1 MRVSISKI
9 GFVVFLFFVT
19 QKGFSQKTSLSKTA
33 SISVLSCDAG
43 NELYSIFGH
52 SAIRVQEPG
61 VFDIVFNYG
70 YFDFRT
76 PDFYRKFVQGD
87 LDYFVAVDQYQDF
100 YNQYVYEQRGV
111 FEQKLQLSGTQKQAI
126 FDELSLAVSSDKRF
140 YHYKF
145 IDQNCTT
152 MLVDVLNHHLDHK
165 ISTQIADASKTNRTI
180 LDEYSKN
187 LFYENMG
194 INMLFGAKTDQ
205 SFDHIFLPM
214 QMLEGLKVS
223 SNNNK
228 QLAENVNIINK
239 NSLQKNTFSI
249 WNNPYSF
256 VSILLLVLFL
266 DKRWVQIGYF
276 SCIGLVGF
284 LLGFVGAI
292 SNHNELM
299 LNYNLL
305 LFNPIMFITAVFLM
319 FKSQKTVRFL
329 AFFCFVL
336 LIGYAVLIADKVHL
350 RIFWPM
356 ILVHFILYFRLFRFS
371 FKGFIK

>member
-1 MRVSISKI
+1 MRISFSKI
-9 GFVVFLFFVT
+9 GFMFMLFLMM
-19 QKGFSQKTSLSKTA
+19 QKSFSQKVALSKMA

-43 NELYSIFGH
+43 SELYSIFGH
-52 SAIRVQEPG
+52 SAIRVLEPG

-87 LDYFVAVDQYQDF
+87 LNYFVAVDQYQDF

-111 FEQKLQLSGTQKQAI
+111 FEQKLQLSDAQKQAI
-126 FDELSLAVSSDKRF
+126 FDELRFAVASDKRF

-180 LDEYSKN
+180 LDDYSKKY
-187 LFYENMG
+187 FYENMG
-194 INMLFGAKTDQ
+194 INMLFGAKTDL

-214 QMLEGLKVS
+214 QLLEGIKNS
-223 SNNNK
+223 TNNNK
-228 QLAENVNIINK
+228 QLSENVSVINK
-239 NSLQKNTFSI
+239 NSLQKNSFSF
-249 WNNPYSF
+249 WNSFYSF
-256 VSILLLVLFL
+256 LSILLFVLFF

-276 SCIGLVGF
+276 FSIGLIGVV
-284 LLGFVGAI
+284 LAFVGII
-292 SNHNELM
+292 SNHVELM

-305 LFNPIMFITAVFLM
+305 LFNPIMIIIAVFLM
-319 FKSQKTVRFL
+319 IKNQKIVSL
-329 AFFCFVL
+329 LSLFCFL
-336 LIGYAVLIADKVHL
+336 LLFCYSILMVDKVHL

-356 ILVHFILYFRLFRFS
+356 ILVHFVLFYRYFGFLL
-371 FKGFIK
+371 KGFKK